1 MSIIPQQNTYAHV
14 HAHTHTHTH
23 TRNTKTPFIDKKANG
38 QKIRQ
43 MARKIFSANVT
54 KVQVLVKE
62 YIQRGKNKP
71 KALREKQAKVL
82 E

>member
-1 MSIIPQQNTYAHV
+1 
-14 HAHTHTHTH
+14 
-23 TRNTKTPFIDKKANG
+23 
-38 QKIRQ
+38 